1 MRVFWAGFLM
11 TGLLLIGLS
20 VYEGQQATDEQL
32 GMGIVTA
39 SEDGTPIPDPYP
51 TPRPKLN

>member
-32 GMGIVTA
+32 GIVTA
-39 SEDGTPIPDPYP
+39 SEDGTPMPDPYP
-51 TPRPKLN
+51 TPPPKKLN